1 MKDFRKNVSPYVDK
15 NASKS
20 DGRTSVRY
28 YMKRGLAH
36 VIGFRYF
43 CGIKFGF
50 L

>member
-1 MKDFRKNVSPYVDK
+1 MDFEKNVSSLWEK
-15 NASKS
+15 MTQKS